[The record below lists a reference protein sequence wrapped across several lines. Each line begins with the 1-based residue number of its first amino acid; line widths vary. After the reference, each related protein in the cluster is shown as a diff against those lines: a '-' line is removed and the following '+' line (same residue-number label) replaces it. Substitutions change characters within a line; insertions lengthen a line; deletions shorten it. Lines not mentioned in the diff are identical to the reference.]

1 MIGVAHLAVSL
12 VLVVAGVFVTFGVG
26 PALMVAGVFSFGV
39 WISAELRQIG
49 RAHV

>member
-1 MIGVAHLAVSL
+1 VIGVAHLAVSL

-39 WISAELRQIG
+39 WMMQD
-49 RAHV
+49 VD